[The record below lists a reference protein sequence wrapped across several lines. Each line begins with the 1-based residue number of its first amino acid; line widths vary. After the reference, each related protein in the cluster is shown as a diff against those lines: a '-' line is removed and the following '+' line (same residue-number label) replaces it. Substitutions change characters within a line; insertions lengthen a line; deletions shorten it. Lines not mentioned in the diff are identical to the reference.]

1 MSDEVKLYRYYLPS
15 EKCEGWAEIVVGSNG
30 FFAAVSDYGNY
41 SFRWTSFGD
50 RDFRDFLLRLDG
62 DYVRSKLD
70 PSTVFDA
77 EATEKACRLLVGKCY
92 KHQGNP
98 GGTMDKDDVVDALEM
113 LHSVRCQEEWG
124 QWVEEWSTPL
134 YKFNEEPWRDCL
146 CEKPRPAIMAF
157 VERTLPRLKDAIRS
171 EMEMEKQQGDEDDL
185 DVSAE
190 IEAHLDAERN
200 AHAETKARLADVEA
214 ERDRLRADL
223 DMARTIDD
231 WRAPR

>member
-15 EKCEGWAEIVVGSNG
+15 EKYEGWAEIVVGSNG

-41 SFRWTSFGD
+41 AFRWTHFGEG
-50 RDFRDFLLRLDG
+50 DFREFLLRLGG

-70 PSTVFDA
+70 PSRVLDLA
-77 EATEKACRLLVGKCY
+77 ATKKACRIEVGRSY
-92 KHQGNP
+92 RHRNRP
-98 GGTMDKDDVVDALEM
+98 NGTMHFYDVQQALEA
-113 LHSVRCQEEWG
+113 LDGVCDEEDLQLWLASWSPNIG
-124 QWVEEWSTPL
+124 EEA
-134 YKFNEEPWRDCL
+134 WREVI

-157 VERTLPRLKDAIRS
+157 VERTLPRLKDAIRA
-171 EMEMEKQQGDEDDL
+171 EMDMEKQQGEEDDL

-190 IEAHLDAERN
+190 IGAHLDAERSD
-200 AHAETKARLADVEA
+200 HAETKARLADVEA